1 MVQSVGAAFLILL
14 LRCFDVTLGTMRL
27 VYVVEGRRA
36 LAVSIAFFEAAAFV
50 IAVSIV
56 LADLSDPIRMFGYA
70 AGFAA
75 GNAIGMSAVEFFKLG
90 SVSLRFFMPRG
101 PTGLADVLREAGY
114 RLTVFDAEGRDGP
127 VRMIMMMIRRKDLDH
142 VLKVAKPWL
151 SDCFLTVGEEPYALP
166 DEFAACS
173 HANAER
179 PGLPA
184 GAL

>member
-1 MVQSVGAAFLILL
+1 MLESVGAAFLILI

-27 VYVVEGRRA
+27 VYVVEGRRG

-75 GNAIGMSAVEFFKLG
+75 GNALGMAAVSFFRLG
-90 SVSLRFFMPRG
+90 SVSLRFFMPK
-101 PTGLADVLREAGY
+101 PSGLAEALREAGF

-127 VRMIMMMIRRKDLDH
+127 VRMIMMSIKRKELDR
-142 VLKVAKPWL
+142 VMKLAKPWL
-151 SDCFLTVGEEPYALP
+151 SECFVTVGEEPYAP
-166 DEFAACS
+166 
-173 HANAER
+173 
-179 PGLPA
+179 PA
-184 GAL
+184 TSLRK